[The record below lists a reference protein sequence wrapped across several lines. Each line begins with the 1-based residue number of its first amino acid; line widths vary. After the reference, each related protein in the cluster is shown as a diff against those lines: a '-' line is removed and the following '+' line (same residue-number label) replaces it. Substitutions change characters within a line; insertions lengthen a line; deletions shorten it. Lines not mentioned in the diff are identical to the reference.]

1 MKTQNAANIRNISSV
16 KIFSLIT
23 DYSNK
28 KHKFE
33 RLCCI
38 VLYYLRLS
46 YTITHSAIKIVKKK
60 NYHLK
65 NNSNFNLEYINLY
78 SLF

>member
-28 KHKFE
+28 KYKFE

-38 VLYYLRLS
+38 VLFTVILYNYPFS
-46 YTITHSAIKIVKKK
+46 YKDNKKK